1 MTSEEFFIKWHGKYC
16 DFGPQCVDLIKQY
29 FVDVLGIQLF
39 HGNAID
45 YWNKGVPG
53 FTKVPYS
60 LGAIPQLRS
69 LVVWAYSMPF
79 GHIGICNWTTQT
91 MFNCFEQN
99 NPPGA
104 PCNFVTHFDYNSV
117 LGWLNP
123 LSMDILPH
131 NPLKVIRVGLNL
143 PSVNDFII
151 QVATYSSNKIVCTV
165 QDAVA
170 SINIGTGMFTQQ
182 MAYDLME
189 KLGIREKFVFIFYP
203 PNNTSSFYASY
214 YYPKRDCMITTCPG
228 TDARILSFEFSHQL
242 QMYFNVHHGMNP
254 PVQVVD
260 SNFPTDDLIKSKY
273 DSISKYYL

>member
-1 MTSEEFFIKWHGKYC
+1 
-16 DFGPQCVDLIKQY
+16 
-29 FVDVLGIQLF
+29 
-39 HGNAID
+39 
-45 YWNKGVPG
+45 
-53 FTKVPYS
+53 
-60 LGAIPQLRS
+60 
-69 LVVWAYSMPF
+69 
-79 GHIGICNWTTQT
+79 
-91 MFNCFEQN
+91 
-99 NPPGA
+99 
-104 PCNFVTHFDYNSV
+104 V